1 MYFEC
6 IEANYEITQL
16 QEFTW
21 LNLNDLMQMP
31 KLIEGPFCR
40 PILEKLW
47 SWNPSQLNYCM
58 WIALLLAISV

>member
-6 IEANYEITQL
+6 IEANCEITQL
-16 QEFTW
+16 QEFTL

-40 PILEKLW
+40 PILEKL
-47 SWNPSQLNYCM
+47 
-58 WIALLLAISV
+58 